1 MAKSSTTL
9 EKGDKLP
16 PRGRAFKTILFEV
29 IREESLLDVP
39 ANATKDDAEK
49 AFISHAA
56 SRAFNPSDNNSA
68 TVLNEFLKR
77 TFPPLKQT
85 QESIEFNF
93 PKEGTPTEKA
103 FAVVEAISNGTLPA
117 DVGQTIIAIIKDAVV
132 IEESTDLKARIEEL
146 EKALGVTE

>member
-1 MAKSSTTL
+1 MPKSSTTL
-9 EKGDKLP
+9 KKGDNLP
-16 PRGRAFKTILFEV
+16 PRGRAFKTLLFEV
-29 IREESLLDVP
+29 IREESLLDLKE
-39 ANATKDDAEK
+39 NATRDEAEK

-56 SRAFNPSDNNSA
+56 QRAFNSSDPSSN

-85 QESIEFNF
+85 QEAVSFNF
-93 PKEGTPTEKA
+93 PVDGTPAEKA
-103 FAVVEAISNGTLPA
+103 ISVVEAISNGDIPA

-146 EKALGVTE
+146 EKALGING